1 MKQSL
6 ASIHP
11 DAKIADNVQISPFVT
26 IEGDVEIGSGC
37 WIGPNVTIM
46 DGARIGNDVK
56 IYPGAVISAPPQD
69 LKYKGEKT
77 LTLIGEGT
85 TIRECATVNRGTS
98 DRYKTEVGKHCL
110 LMAYSHVAHDCI
122 VGNHVILA
130 NLATLAGHI
139 TVHDWAILE
148 GMVAVQQFITIAE
161 HSFVGG
167 GSLVRKDVPPYVKCA
182 KEPLSFAGVNV
193 IGLRRRGYTEQA
205 IRQIEDIYRIIYVR
219 GYNMSKAI
227 EMVLTEVDA
236 SEERDRIV
244 GFIKD
249 SNYGVIKGMIE

>member
-1 MKQSL
+1 MEHTL

-11 DAKIADNVQISPFVT
+11 DAQIGENVTISPFVT
-26 IEGDVEIGSGC
+26 IEADVVIGDHC
-37 WIGPNVTIM
+37 WIGPNAVIM
-46 DGARIGNDVK
+46 NGARIGKHVR
-56 IYPGAVISAPPQD
+56 IYPGAVVSAPPQD
-69 LKYKGEKT
+69 LKYKGEPT
-77 LTLIGEGT
+77 QTLIGDHT
-85 TIRECATVNRGTS
+85 TIRECVTVNRGTS
-98 DRYKTEVGKHCL
+98 DRMKTVVGSHCL

-193 IGLRRRGYTEQA
+193 IGLRRRGYSEES
-205 IRQIEDIYRIIYVR
+205 IRQIEDIYRIVYVR
-219 GYNMSKAI
+219 GYNMTRAV
-227 EMVLTEVDA
+227 EMVEREITPSA
-236 SEERDRIV
+236 ERDRIIS
-244 GFIKD
+244 FIRSSD
-249 SNYGVIKGMIE
+249 YGVIKGMIE

>member
-1 MKQSL
+1 MTHPL

-11 DAKIADNVQISPFVT
+11 DAKIAENVHISPFVT
-26 IEGDVEIGSGC
+26 IEGDVEIAEGC

-46 DGARIGNDVK
+46 DGARIGKNVK

-77 LTLIGEGT
+77 LAIIGEGT
-85 TIRECATVNRGTS
+85 TIRECATVNRGTN
-98 DRYKTEVGKHCL
+98 DRFKTEVGKHCL

-122 VGNHVILA
+122 VGNNVILA

-161 HSFVGG
+161 HAFIGG
-167 GSLVRKDVPPYVKCA
+167 GSLVRKDVPPFVKCA

-193 IGLRRRGYTEQA
+193 IGLRRRGFTEHS
-205 IRQIEDIYRIIYVR
+205 IRQIEDIYRIVYVR
-219 GYNMSKAI
+219 GYNMSKAV
-227 EMVLTEVDA
+227 ELVETEVEP
-236 SEERDRIV
+236 SPERDRILD
-244 GFIKD
+244 FIKT
-249 SNYGVIKGMIE
+249 STFGVIKGMIE

>member
-1 MKQSL
+1 MTHPL

-11 DAKIADNVQISPFVT
+11 DAKIAENVHISPFVT
-26 IEGDVEIGSGC
+26 IEGDVEIAEGC

-46 DGARIGNDVK
+46 DGARIGKNVK

-77 LTLIGEGT
+77 LAIIGEGT
-85 TIRECATVNRGTS
+85 TIRECATVNRGTN
-98 DRYKTEVGKHCL
+98 DRFKTEVGKHCL

-122 VGNHVILA
+122 VGNNVILA

-161 HSFVGG
+161 HAFIGG
-167 GSLVRKDVPPYVKCA
+167 GSLVRKDVPPFVKCA

-193 IGLRRRGYTEQA
+193 IGLRRRGFTEHA
-205 IRQIEDIYRIIYVR
+205 IRQIEDIYRILYVQNSNITKGITAVR
-219 GYNMSKAI
+219 EAI
-227 EMVLTEVDA
+227 
-236 SEERDRIV
+236 SESENREEILS
-244 GFIKD
+244 FIETSDK
-249 SNYGVIKGMIE
+249 GVIRGMI

>member
-1 MKQSL
+1 MEHTL

-11 DAKIADNVQISPFVT
+11 DAQIGENVTISPFVT
-26 IEGDVEIGSGC
+26 IEADVVIDDHC
-37 WIGPNVTIM
+37 WIGPNVVIM
-46 DGARIGNDVK
+46 NGARIGKHVR
-56 IYPGAVISAPPQD
+56 IYPGAVVSAPPQD
-69 LKYKGEKT
+69 LKYKGEPT
-77 LTLIGEGT
+77 QTLIGDHT
-85 TIRECATVNRGTS
+85 TIRECVTVNRGTS
-98 DRYKTEVGKHCL
+98 DRMKTVVGSHCL

-193 IGLRRRGYTEQA
+193 IGLRRRGYSEES
-205 IRQIEDIYRIIYVR
+205 IRQIEDIYRIVYVR
-219 GYNMSKAI
+219 GYNMTRAV
-227 EMVLTEVDA
+227 EMVEREITPSA
-236 SEERDRIV
+236 ERDRIIS
-244 GFIKD
+244 FIRSSD
-249 SNYGVIKGMIE
+249 YGVIKGMIE

>member
-1 MKQSL
+1 MTQPL

-11 DAKIADNVQISPFVT
+11 DAKIAASVTISPFCT
-26 IEGDVEIGSGC
+26 IEGDVEIGEGT

-46 DGARIGNDVK
+46 EGARIGKNVK

-77 LTLIGEGT
+77 LAIIGDGT
-85 TIRECATVNRGTS
+85 TIRECATVNRGTI
-98 DRYKTEVGKHCL
+98 DRYKTEVGKNCL

-161 HSFVGG
+161 HAFIGG

-193 IGLRRRGYTEQA
+193 IGLRRRGFTEAA

-219 GYNMSKAI
+219 GYNMSKALD
-227 EMVLTEVDA
+227 MVE
-236 SEERDRIV
+236 SEIDPSAERDRIV
-244 GFIKD
+244 SFIKN
-249 SNYGVIKGMIE
+249 SQYGVIKGMIE